1 MPQIQSSLD
10 SDHLYS
16 LPVGQS
22 SAYVGRS
29 GGGAGPLGEI
39 LIGAGVGG
47 TKIGA
52 AIGAGTVAGSK
63 KNAAMTI
70 VKFEQKRLRVILC
83 LVSKRFP
90 RKVGPS

>member
-1 MPQIQSSLD
+1 MPQIQSWLD

-16 LPVGQS
+16 CSDGQS
-22 SAYVGRS
+22 SAYVGKS
-29 GGGAGPLGEI
+29 GGGTLSLGEI
-39 LIGAGVGG
+39 IIGAGVGC
-47 TKIGA
+47 TKIDA

-70 VKFEQKRLRVILC
+70 VKFEQKWLQVILC
-83 LVSKRFP
+83 LVSKRFS